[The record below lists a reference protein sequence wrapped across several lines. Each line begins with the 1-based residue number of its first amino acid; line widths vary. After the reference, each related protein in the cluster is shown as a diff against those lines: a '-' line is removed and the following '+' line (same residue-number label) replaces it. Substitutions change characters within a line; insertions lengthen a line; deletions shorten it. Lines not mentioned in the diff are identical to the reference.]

1 MFAQTFSP
9 RYPLH
14 AALHGAPN
22 TQMIAEKRPRK
33 QGDLS
38 GLSDS
43 RSGYP
48 RCMRILR
55 KLAVLGLLAVSGYA
69 AWRLYSG
76 RTRPA
81 DPRISTRAGL
91 TASEAAVGSD
101 DPVAQATAILAD
113 SDDRSLVTRD
123 EPGVERRRSED
134 TVEH

>member
-14 AALHGAPN
+14 AALHGAPK
-22 TQMIAEKRPRK
+22 TQMIAEKRPLK
-33 QGDLS
+33 QGVLP
-38 GLSDS
+38 GLSDL

-48 RCMRILR
+48 RPMRIPG

-76 RTRPA
+76 RTHAA
-81 DPRISTRAGL
+81 DPRISARAGL
-91 TASEAAVGSD
+91 TASESAVGSD

-113 SDDRSLVTRD
+113 SDDRTLVSRD
-123 EPGVERRRSED
+123 DPGVERRRSED
-134 TVEH
+134 TVER